1 MRGKEREVQQG
12 ERVSDSW
19 GWGEKTR
26 RDSGRKRVRGIDR
39 QQE

>member
-19 GWGEKTR
+19 EKTR